1 MNKKIIQQIWLPTLL
16 VLSCL
21 CTPFTS
27 VYAQNI
33 RVTIQLKDVR
43 MKLVMTEIEKQTRYL
58 FAIDDDVDV
67 TRSVSVNVVNQPL
80 QEALIQMVKGS
91 DVSYQISGS
100 NIVLKKKPIQKPVT
114 VSGTVL
120 DQNKQPVVGA
130 SVIVKGTAVGTSTG
144 ADGSFSLQV
153 PPPPPQQ
160 PNWKLIFWA
169 TSLWWWLLAAVL
181 YLTLRLKNPL
191 PKSSRWLLLL
201 LVLSVRKKP

>member
-120 DQNKQPVVGA
+120 DQNKQPVRHRQRYGC
-130 SVIVKGTAVGTSTG
+130 GNQHWRRR
-144 ADGSFSLQV
+144 F
-153 PPPPPQQ
+153 
-160 PNWKLIFWA
+160 
-169 TSLWWWLLAAVL
+169 LLASG
-181 YLTLRLKNPL
+181 TPPHRNSPTGN
-191 PKSSRWLLLL
+191 
-201 LVLSVRKKP
+201 

>member
-1 MNKKIIQQIWLPTLL
+1 MNKKIFSKSGCLL
-16 VLSCL
+16 FWFFLVYAPL
-21 CTPFTS
+21 FTS

-153 PPPPPQQ
+153 PPPHRNSPTG
-160 PNWKLIFWA
+160 N
-169 TSLWWWLLAAVL
+169 
-181 YLTLRLKNPL
+181 
-191 PKSSRWLLLL
+191 
-201 LVLSVRKKP
+201 

>member
-153 PPPPPQQ
+153 PPPHRNRP
-160 PNWKLIFWA
+160 
-169 TSLWWWLLAAVL
+169 TGD
-181 YLTLRLKNPL
+181 
-191 PKSSRWLLLL
+191 
-201 LVLSVRKKP
+201 

>member
-91 DVSYQISGS
+91 DV
-100 NIVLKKKPIQKPVT
+100 VT
-114 VSGTVL
+114 TQLCRDEG
-120 DQNKQPVVGA
+120 
-130 SVIVKGTAVGTSTG
+130 
-144 ADGSFSLQV
+144 F
-153 PPPPPQQ
+153 
-160 PNWKLIFWA
+160 
-169 TSLWWWLLAAVL
+169 
-181 YLTLRLKNPL
+181 
-191 PKSSRWLLLL
+191 
-201 LVLSVRKKP
+201 

>member
-120 DQNKQPVVGA
+120 DQNKQPVCR
-130 SVIVKGTAVGTSTG
+130 
-144 ADGSFSLQV
+144 SFRHRQRYGCGN
-153 PPPPPQQ
+153 QH
-160 PNWKLIFWA
+160 WRRRF
-169 TSLWWWLLAAVL
+169 LLASG
-181 YLTLRLKNPL
+181 TPPHRNSPTGN
-191 PKSSRWLLLL
+191 
-201 LVLSVRKKP
+201 

>member
-1 MNKKIIQQIWLPTLL
+1 MSEGSTHRHGSIRNTNRSLTLNLNLQMYEKKIIQQIWLPTLL

-130 SVIVKGTAVGTSTG
+130 FYHL
-144 ADGSFSLQV
+144 D
-153 PPPPPQQ
+153 
-160 PNWKLIFWA
+160 
-169 TSLWWWLLAAVL
+169 
-181 YLTLRLKNPL
+181 
-191 PKSSRWLLLL
+191 
-201 LVLSVRKKP
+201 